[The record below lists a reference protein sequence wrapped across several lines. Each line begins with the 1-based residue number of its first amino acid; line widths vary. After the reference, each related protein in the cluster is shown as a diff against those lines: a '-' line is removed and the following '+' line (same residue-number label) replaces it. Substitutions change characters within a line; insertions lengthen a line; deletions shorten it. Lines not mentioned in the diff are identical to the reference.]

1 MYLQDQEEA
10 ISSLSKVFFA
20 ALMLCIKSKLK
31 NLFAWH
37 KVRWVPQSSEV
48 RMQVLTHT
56 VNKNIGIQQSEVQ
69 YKAAAEVEV
78 TSAHCGVK

>member
-1 MYLQDQEEA
+1 M
-10 ISSLSKVFFA
+10 
-20 ALMLCIKSKLK
+20 
-31 NLFAWH
+31 
-37 KVRWVPQSSEV
+37 RWVPQSSEV

-56 VNKNIGIQQSEVQ
+56 ANKNIGIQQSEVQ

>member
-1 MYLQDQEEA
+1 MRA
-10 ISSLSKVFFA
+10 PK
-20 ALMLCIKSKLK
+20 
-31 NLFAWH
+31 
-37 KVRWVPQSSEV
+37 VPQSSEV
-48 RMQVLTHT
+48 RMQVLTHHT